1 MTKNSK
7 REKNFFSI
15 IGLYLRSEDNNNH
28 INEVQHNTAFSGVA

>member
-15 IGLYLRSEDNNNH
+15 IGLYLRSEDNNR
-28 INEVQHNTAFSGVA
+28 INKVQHNAAFSGVA